1 VNVVANYYKK
11 ASFRPGVQY
20 LVGDT
25 RIVFSYHDAISFD
38 IDCNKAASEQ
48 VARLCRDLD
57 KGLNPV
63 AELPLF
69 GDFEPYAHEILL
81 ALDRYG
87 LLTDAAPPDPEHII
101 SGAAFWAEVVAF
113 TERAKVRAR
122 PVLYQSLR
130 SNRTTRTALIRYAKE
145 YYHVV
150 RAGPAIVAGSLA
162 HASDRRTRAIL
173 ERFLASEM
181 NHDQLILSALASV
194 DITEDALLNSLPLPE
209 TFAIISALQVFADQE
224 PLTFKALVFL
234 MEESSPE
241 FHQAF
246 VSACEYEGLG
256 RPFWGPITGHASI
269 NDEGEHGSI
278 SGHLLAQVEVVSVEE
293 RIVVLRQAVTM
304 IENLVALERA
314 LLRYC

>member
-1 VNVVANYYKK
+1 MHAVANYYRK
-11 ASFRPGVQY
+11 ASFRPEVQY

-25 RIVFSYHDAISFD
+25 RIVFSYRDTVSFD
-38 IDCNKAASEQ
+38 IDCNKAASEE
-48 VARLCRDLD
+48 VARLCRCLEG
-57 KGLNPV
+57 GLNPV

-87 LLTDAAPPDPEHII
+87 LLTDIAPPDPEHTI
-101 SGAAFWAEVVAF
+101 SGAAFCTEVVAF
-113 TERAKVRAR
+113 TERVKVRAR
-122 PVLYQSLR
+122 PVLYESLR
-130 SNRTTRTALIRYAKE
+130 SNRISRSSLIRYARE

-150 RAGPAIVAGSLA
+150 REGPAIIAGSLA
-162 HASDRRTRAIL
+162 HSSDRRTRAIL
-173 ERFLASEM
+173 ERFLASEIG
-181 NHDQLILSALASV
+181 HDELILSALEFV
-194 DITEDALLNSLPLPE
+194 GIGEDALSNSLPLPE

-234 MEESSPE
+234 MEESGPE

-246 VSACEYEGLG
+246 VSACEHEGLG
-256 RPFWGPITGHASI
+256 RAFWGPITGHAGI

-278 SGHLLAQVEVVSVEE
+278 SEHLLTQIEVVSVEE

-304 IENLVALERA
+304 IERF
-314 LLRYC
+314 